1 MLAAHLDAE
10 FFRYGGGSLG
20 GGEEARKLLHDE
32 GLDLLGELGH
42 GRFFVPA
49 GSPF

>member
-1 MLAAHLDAE
+1 MLE
-10 FFRYGGGSLG
+10 FFRYGGGNFR

-32 GLDLLGELGH
+32 GLHFLVELGH
-42 GRFFVPA
+42 GRLFVPV